1 MNNLLFV
8 TPPVKKFINLLYLL
22 NNLVKYKYYSSG
34 VVAVLW
40 INLFKCL
47 GIARG
52 PEFKPL
58 KDAIW
63 SVLSLKGHIN
73 RLKVIEF
80 CFFQGFWHN
89 MFLCSGEWVL
99 KLAYTQFS
107 FDKIRV
113 ETGSKSTTIEDLK
126 EQVPLKCFYFNLLLY

>member
-1 MNNLLFV
+1 MNNLLSV

-22 NNLVKYKYYSSG
+22 NNLVKCKYYSSG

-52 PEFKPL
+52 PEFKSL

-63 SVLSLKGHIN
+63 SVLSLKGRIN
-73 RLKVIEF
+73 RLKVIDF
-80 CFFQGFWHN
+80 CFFQGF
-89 MFLCSGEWVL
+89 
-99 KLAYTQFS
+99 
-107 FDKIRV
+107 
-113 ETGSKSTTIEDLK
+113 
-126 EQVPLKCFYFNLLLY
+126 